1 MGRIPVQIRIPT
13 RKVRIWIRVS
23 GSVKKQYIYIY
34 IMDPI
39 HCFDVSHLFRTQE
52 AIIKILKMRKCVS
65 NAQLQVRT
73 VLESDSLQVV
83 REVAV

>member
-1 MGRIPVQIRIPT
+1 
-13 RKVRIWIRVS
+13 
-23 GSVKKQYIYIY
+23 
-34 IMDPI
+34 MDPI

>member
-1 MGRIPVQIRIPT
+1 MGRIPIQIRIPT

-23 GSVKKQYIYIY
+23 GSVKNNIYIY

-83 REVAV
+83 REVVV